1 MRAKP
6 TLYGVGVGP
15 GDIELLTLKAARL
28 LQEAKVIAY
37 PMAGDAESLARNIVA
52 PLIPEG
58 IVEVPIAFP
67 LSDNAGPPNAAY
79 DEGAA
84 RLRAHLHQ
92 GRDVVF
98 LCEGDPFFYG
108 SFMYLHQRLAS
119 DYRTV
124 VVPGVSSIM
133 ACAAALGRPL
143 AARRDV
149 LKVLPALLPES
160 RLRDELQS
168 AEAAAIIKVGRSFA
182 KVRTVLRELG
192 LEHQAAL
199 IENATRGD
207 ERIYRLADVPDEH
220 EAYFSTILVYRGGQ
234 PW

>member
-1 MRAKP
+1 MTAQP

-15 GDIELLTLKAARL
+15 GDIELLTLKAVRL

-37 PMAGDAESLARNIVA
+37 PMAGDADSLARSIVA

-58 IVEVPIAFP
+58 VVEVPIAFP
-67 LSDNAGPPNAAY
+67 ISDGAAPPSSAY
-79 DEGAA
+79 DDGAA
-84 RLRAHLHQ
+84 RLRAHLEG

-124 VVPGVSSIM
+124 VVPGVSSVM

-149 LKVLPALLPES
+149 LKVLPALLPEN
-160 RLRDELQS
+160 RLRDELGS

-182 KVRTVLRELG
+182 KVRNILRELG

-207 ERIYRLADVPDEH
+207 ERIYRLADFPDDH
-220 EAYFSTILVYRGGQ
+220 VAYFSTILVYRGGQ